1 MVSTPSAEVRGAVGH
16 RPPILPVLAFFAVA
30 LSAGVVILTLAAASE
45 HRVTA
50 AVVNGLLVGVPMGV
64 GLVSLSAQPGD
75 RFAALLVGCGA
86 AFSLTAL
93 SQSHDS
99 LLYSAG
105 RVSVWLVEPTVI
117 FLMLAFP
124 SGQLTGRWDR
134 VLMYAV
140 LGLVA
145 ALYLPTA
152 LMVDHYPEPAPFV
165 TCGTDCPA
173 NAFTLFNVDIDAVI
187 RPLREILTVLAVF
200 GVTVSVAHR
209 MRHSGTMMRLT
220 LAPVLAVAS
229 FQVVVYAMYLWARK
243 TGPLSDTLRVLGW
256 IYILSLPAIALG
268 FAAGLLNRRLHVAA
282 VLQRLTSRLRAPAGT
297 GALQRGLADA
307 LEDPSLQIV
316 YWLPGD
322 PGRWVDETG
331 WPVKAPAEKNGRKVS
346 RVAMDGRL
354 VAAVIHD
361 RTLAPDPKLV
371 QAAATYVLTVLEN
384 TRLIGEVRASMQQ
397 VSEAER
403 RTAIVAEGERR
414 KIERDLHDGAQQQL
428 RALRINVAMVA
439 ERLNGESPARA
450 QELQALGDQ
459 IEQTIAEVRLLSQ
472 GAYPSLLA
480 RRGLVVALRA
490 AADDAPV
497 PTIVKANGIPRFS
510 PQVESA
516 VYFSCLEALQNALKH
531 ARGADGVTIGL
542 EAGARLRFEVS
553 DDGPG
558 FSQQTPQRGAGL
570 ANISERLASVGG
582 WLSID
587 SAPGRGTRIV
597 GTIPIG

>member
-1 MVSTPSAEVRGAVGH
+1 
-16 RPPILPVLAFFAVA
+16 
-30 LSAGVVILTLAAASE
+30 
-45 HRVTA
+45 
-50 AVVNGLLVGVPMGV
+50 
-64 GLVSLSAQPGD
+64 
-75 RFAALLVGCGA
+75 
-86 AFSLTAL
+86 
-93 SQSHDS
+93 
-99 LLYSAG
+99 
-105 RVSVWLVEPTVI
+105 
-117 FLMLAFP
+117 
-124 SGQLTGRWDR
+124 
-134 VLMYAV
+134 
-140 LGLVA
+140 
-145 ALYLPTA
+145 
-152 LMVDHYPEPAPFV
+152 
-165 TCGTDCPA
+165 
-173 NAFTLFNVDIDAVI
+173 
-187 RPLREILTVLAVF
+187 
-200 GVTVSVAHR
+200 
-209 MRHSGTMMRLT
+209 
-220 LAPVLAVAS
+220 
-229 FQVVVYAMYLWARK
+229 
-243 TGPLSDTLRVLGW
+243 
-256 IYILSLPAIALG
+256 
-268 FAAGLLNRRLHVAA
+268 
-282 VLQRLTSRLRAPAGT
+282 
-297 GALQRGLADA
+297 
-307 LEDPSLQIV
+307 
-316 YWLPGD
+316 
-322 PGRWVDETG
+322 
-331 WPVKAPAEKNGRKVS
+331 
-346 RVAMDGRL
+346 
-354 VAAVIHD
+354 
-361 RTLAPDPKLV
+361 
-371 QAAATYVLTVLEN
+371 
-384 TRLIGEVRASMQQ
+384 MQQ